1 MKKRV
6 ITISRQF
13 GSGGHSIGK
22 SVAEQ
27 LGIPYYDKEILGR
40 IASET
45 GFALS
50 FIENASEY
58 ATSNNSFLWNLVM
71 KHSSPHVPE
80 ENPVDVIYFTQAK
93 IIKEIAGKESCVI
106 VGRCSDYILR
116 DREDCLH
123 IFICA
128 DKESRAK
135 RILENYGE
143 TDKTIGK
150 RIDDKDARRKIYYTH
165 YTDRVWGSPE
175 NYHAMLNSGELGE
188 ELCVRIIRELY
199 QSE

>member
-13 GSGGHSIGK
+13 GSGGHCIGK

-80 ENPVDVIYFTQAK
+80 ENPADVIYFTQAK
-93 IIKEIAGKESCVI
+93 IIKEIAGKESCVNI
-106 VGRCSDYILR
+106 IPLGSHQFPASEPPGNGIFHLQSHHNILWQHTY
-116 DREDCLH
+116 L
-123 IFICA
+123 I
-128 DKESRAK
+128 S
-135 RILENYGE
+135 L
-143 TDKTIGK
+143 
-150 RIDDKDARRKIYYTH
+150 
-165 YTDRVWGSPE
+165 
-175 NYHAMLNSGELGE
+175 
-188 ELCVRIIRELY
+188 
-199 QSE
+199 

>member
-71 KHSSPHVPE
+71 KNSSPHVPE
-80 ENPVDVIYFTQAK
+80 KNPADVIYFT
-93 IIKEIAGKESCVI
+93 
-106 VGRCSDYILR
+106 
-116 DREDCLH
+116 
-123 IFICA
+123 
-128 DKESRAK
+128 
-135 RILENYGE
+135 
-143 TDKTIGK
+143 
-150 RIDDKDARRKIYYTH
+150 
-165 YTDRVWGSPE
+165 
-175 NYHAMLNSGELGE
+175 
-188 ELCVRIIRELY
+188 
-199 QSE
+199 

>member
-1 MKKRV
+1 M

-13 GSGGHSIGK
+13 GSGGYSIGK

-27 LGIPYYDKEILGR
+27 LEIPYYDKEILGR

-71 KHSSPHVPE
+71 KPSSPHVPE
-80 ENPVDVIYFTQAK
+80 ENPADVIYFTQAK
-93 IIKEIAGKESCVI
+93 IIKEIAGKES
-106 VGRCSDYILR
+106 RP
-116 DREDCLH
+116 
-123 IFICA
+123 
-128 DKESRAK
+128 K

-165 YTDRVWGSPE
+165 YTDRVWGLPE